1 LIDDQDIVDSV
12 TTSNANGTW
21 KQGRHI
27 LRQSVL
33 HTSMI
38 GIWLY
43 IMRSFIACSTVMW
56 SLSCVMLMW
65 RHLYTISVCRSL
77 SVHYWCC
84 VATLLWFIICF
95 CRLVV
100 GSSF

>member
-1 LIDDQDIVDSV
+1 MTVFHILIICHYSSSGVYWLIDDQDIVDSV

-38 GIWLY
+38 GI
-43 IMRSFIACSTVMW
+43 
-56 SLSCVMLMW
+56 
-65 RHLYTISVCRSL
+65 
-77 SVHYWCC
+77 
-84 VATLLWFIICF
+84 
-95 CRLVV
+95 
-100 GSSF
+100 